1 MGFVFRS
8 QQQVADLVGIVS
20 AFYLQIENRGQAAEG
35 ESDRIAFVGFA
46 RFGIG
51 EAQDGGRQRVGGAV
65 ESVAALG
72 AQVAER
78 NAGFGAVYGRM
89 GIESHVL
96 PRTALRRQ
104 LSFECE
110 VVVVV
115 GERPKFG
122 S

>member
-20 AFYLQIENRGQAAEG
+20 AFYLQIENRGQAVEG

-51 EAQDGGRQRVGGAV
+51 ETQDGGRQRVGGAV

-72 AQVAER
+72 AQV
-78 NAGFGAVYGRM
+78 
-89 GIESHVL
+89 VL
-96 PRTALRRQ
+96 ALVP
-104 LSFECE
+104 FT
-110 VVVVV
+110 VAW
-115 GERPKFG
+115 G
-122 S
+122 